1 MPEESDITDF
11 VLITRVDDLVGVKAA
26 VSSEQKLVIGKSN
39 RQSHKQ
45 TFNMVLK
52 LSARIC
58 CTAGIEH
65 RQRPAVE
72 KAHNRSKAI
81 ALVMG
86 VVRLSFLITVK
97 INMRGVDINDQ
108 CRSLPGP
115 ALEKMRC
122 FRLARSSASK
132 KQQLRRSRSCRVIEF
147 SNLQRVE
154 LPAASLTPSAERK
167 PSSSVMTSW
176 SAKSSNPQICAKT
189 RYRNIAPAEYRLR
202 SFGLCVCS
210 NACSKGAKS

>member
-1 MPEESDITDF
+1 
-11 VLITRVDDLVGVKAA
+11 
-26 VSSEQKLVIGKSN
+26 
-39 RQSHKQ
+39 
-45 TFNMVLK
+45 MVLK

-108 CRSLPGP
+108 YRSLPGP
-115 ALEKMRC
+115 GHGKDAML
-122 FRLARSSASK
+122 SVGP
-132 KQQLRRSRSCRVIEF
+132 KQCVQKTA
-147 SNLQRVE
+147 VE
-154 LPAASLTPSAERK
+154 AIKIVSG
-167 PSSSVMTSW
+167 
-176 SAKSSNPQICAKT
+176 
-189 RYRNIAPAEYRLR
+189 Y
-202 SFGLCVCS
+202 
-210 NACSKGAKS
+210 

>member
-1 MPEESDITDF
+1 MLSSGDEPTFLLPGLSFVINEFTDGAVSHAGRGVAFHHLAVGILQTVFFYHFLGFRIRRKPNDITDF

-108 CRSLPGP
+108 YRSLPGP
-115 ALEKMRC
+115 GPGKDAL
-122 FRLARSSASK
+122 LSVGP
-132 KQQLRRSRSCRVIEF
+132 KQCIQKTA
-147 SNLQRVE
+147 VE
-154 LPAASLTPSAERK
+154 AIKIVSG
-167 PSSSVMTSW
+167 
-176 SAKSSNPQICAKT
+176 
-189 RYRNIAPAEYRLR
+189 Y
-202 SFGLCVCS
+202 
-210 NACSKGAKS
+210 

>member
-1 MPEESDITDF
+1 
-11 VLITRVDDLVGVKAA
+11 
-26 VSSEQKLVIGKSN
+26 
-39 RQSHKQ
+39 
-45 TFNMVLK
+45 MVLK

-108 CRSLPGP
+108 YRSLPGP
-115 ALEKMRC
+115 GPRETI
-122 FRLARSSASK
+122 SATGSRPVIMVATNRPLVICT
-132 KQQLRRSRSCRVIEF
+132 LRP
-147 SNLQRVE
+147 N
-154 LPAASLTPSAERK
+154 PSVVA
-167 PSSSVMTSW
+167 V
-176 SAKSSNPQICAKT
+176 
-189 RYRNIAPAEYRLR
+189 
-202 SFGLCVCS
+202 
-210 NACSKGAKS
+210 